1 MPTLDK
7 NGKGKKQALET
18 VYHHIDS
25 PIPFPTHETIKT
37 KYNLYI

>member
-18 VYHHIDS
+18 VYIDS